1 MFTINGQNWELP
13 QSGKEPTM
21 GYSDEYIEKTMISG
35 KIRRIYKGR
44 RFYANFYYGF
54 LSENQ
59 KTSFEDMLA
68 TQRRNGYLTVQIDSP
83 YGTWSGQAII
93 DGNNNQR
100 RFIADPKTG
109 ERRWLDWN
117 ISVTAVDYDT

>member
-44 RFYANFYYGF
+44 RFFARFYYPF
-54 LSENQ
+54 LSDTQ
-59 KTSFEDMLA
+59 KSAYEALFT
-68 TQRRNGYLTVQIDSP
+68 TQRQNGSLTIEIDSP
-83 YGTWSGQAII
+83 YGSWRGEAIL

-100 RFIADPKTG
+100 RFTADPITG
-109 ERRWLDWN
+109 ERRWLDWTLS
-117 ISVTAVDYDT
+117 ITAVDYDS

>member
-1 MFTINGQNWELP
+1 MFTINGENWELP

-44 RFYANFYYGF
+44 RFYASFYFPF
-54 LSENQ
+54 LSDAQ
-59 KTSFEDMLA
+59 KASFEALLT
-68 TQRRNGYLTVQIDSP
+68 TQRRAGSLSIEIDAP
-83 YGTWSGQAII
+83 YGSWSGEAIL

-100 RFIADPKTG
+100 RFTSDPTTG
-109 ERRWLDWN
+109 DRLWLDWN
-117 ISVTAVDYDT
+117 ISITAVDYDT

>member
-35 KIRRIYKGR
+35 KIRRIYRGR
-44 RFYANFYYGF
+44 RFYANFYFPF
-54 LSENQ
+54 LSDAQ
-59 KTSFEDMLA
+59 KTSFEALLA
-68 TQRRNGYLTVQIDSP
+68 TQRQSGSLTVVIDSP
-83 YGTWSGQAII
+83 YGTWRGEAIL

-100 RFIADPKTG
+100 RFTADSTTG
-109 ERRWLDWN
+109 EHRWLDWN
-117 ISVTAVDYDT
+117 ISITAVDYDN